1 MYDSSHITQIQHLT
15 TLQERGALI
24 QAIGEVVRA
33 RDPYTGAHNSRVG
46 ELSGLIAERLG
57 CSRAEVTYIKE
68 CGALHDVG
76 KLGLPLSSICKPG
89 ALSVAEYDEVKRHP
103 EMGAEVLSLF
113 PSLKDLTPGVLYH
126 HERFDG
132 AGYPFGLKGA
142 DIPLCARVVATAD
155 MIDAMMSDRSYRT
168 ALTWSHVRLELMR
181 GAEGQLDPQVIQA
194 TLPLCS

>member
-1 MYDSSHITQIQHLT
+1 MYATCHITQIQHLT
-15 TLQERGALI
+15 TLRERATLI

-57 CSRAEVTYIKE
+57 CSRAEVNYIKE

-89 ALSVAEYDEVKRHP
+89 ALSVAEYAEVKRHP

-113 PSLKDLTPGVLYH
+113 PTLKDLTPGVLYH
-126 HERFDG
+126 HERYDG
-132 AGYPFGLKGA
+132 AGYPFGLQGA
-142 DIPLCARVVATAD
+142 DIPLCARVIAAAD
-155 MIDAMMSDRSYRT
+155 MIDAMMSDRSYRD
-168 ALTWSHVRLELMR
+168 ALTWSHVRSELMR